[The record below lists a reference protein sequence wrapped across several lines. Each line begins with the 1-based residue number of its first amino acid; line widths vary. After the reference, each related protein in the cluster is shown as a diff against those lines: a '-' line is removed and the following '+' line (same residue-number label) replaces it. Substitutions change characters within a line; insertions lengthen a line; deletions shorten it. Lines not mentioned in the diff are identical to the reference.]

1 MRAPALAF
9 VVSTVVSISATQSP
23 AMAANAIGVVS
34 AAVGT
39 PTSSGPGGN
48 RSLAAGA
55 PVYEDDKIVVR
66 SGNAQITLDD
76 GTRLVVGPGSTLVV
90 DRFLM
95 KGGNSAQKVSIKA
108 LRGTFRF
115 ITGRSAKGAY
125 SIQTANATIGIRGTG
140 FDFWSRAQT
149 GVAVLDGSVKLCR
162 NDNCVDLREGCEVGR
177 ASSNDT
183 SKLSGR
189 VKGTAI
195 SRNLPFVL
203 NQGSLR
209 AAFQLPIQDCRSSLS
224 RVRDLGGKENP
235 REGRPERDPPDRD
248 PPDSPNDSPS
258 NNDFPDTE
266 SSGNRID

>member
-9 VVSTVVSISATQSP
+9 IVSTVFSLGATPSL
-23 AMAANAIGVVS
+23 AIAADAIGKVT
-34 AAVGT
+34 AALGS
-39 PTSSGPGGN
+39 PTASGPGGD
-48 RSLAAGA
+48 RKLAAGA
-55 PVYEDDKIVVR
+55 PIYEDDKIVVR
-66 SGNAQITLDD
+66 NGNAQITLDD

-115 ITGRSAKGAY
+115 ITGRSAKSAY

-140 FDFWSRAQT
+140 FDFWSRGQT

-162 NDNCVDLREGCEVGR
+162 NDSCVDLREGCEVGR
-177 ASSNDT
+177 TSNNET
-183 SKLSGR
+183 SKLTGR

-203 NQGSLR
+203 NQRSLR
-209 AAFQLPIQDCRSSLS
+209 ASFRLPIQDCRSSLS
-224 RVRDLGGKENP
+224 RVRELGGKGNP
-235 REGRPERDPPDRD
+235 SEGPSGNDGRGN
-248 PPDSPNDSPS
+248 DSPN
-258 NNDFPDTE
+258 NF
-266 SSGNRID
+266 